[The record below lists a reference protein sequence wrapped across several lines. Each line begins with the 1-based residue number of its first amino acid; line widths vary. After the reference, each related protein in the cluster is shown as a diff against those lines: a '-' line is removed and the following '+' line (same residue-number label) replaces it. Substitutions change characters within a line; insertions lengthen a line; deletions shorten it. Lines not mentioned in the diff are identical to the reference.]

1 MAELV
6 SISIPQPLY
15 RRVRQLALARK
26 RPLDDVLESAIQL
39 AEAELVP
46 IVDDEIH
53 ESEQFS
59 FFTVRHLLRDVE
71 DMMSQDVID
80 DREDRI

>member
-15 RRVRQLALARK
+15 QRVRRLARVRK
-26 RPLDDVLESAIQL
+26 RPLDDVLESAVQL
-39 AEAELVP
+39 AEAEFVP

-53 ESEQFS
+53 EPEQLSFS
-59 FFTVRHLLRDVE
+59 TVRHLLRDVE
-71 DMMSQDVID
+71 GSMSQDIID